1 MWKIIQCMMQEAL
14 LRERMLLWPSN
25 IEESQLKKWRVMEM
39 ERMITSD
46 KRLYTIGKISKE
58 LIIFLFNWLYKY
70 IVSLT
75 VYKYFYYMFVKQ
87 KRFLFTESI
96 CIQIINQFYLFY
108 FYLPGWYSCR
118 SLASTKIWLAKWS
131 SCPAISCSWAATG
144 LASMTA
150 SLIFLGLFFEVFQ

>member
-1 MWKIIQCMMQEAL
+1 MMWKIIQCMMQEAL

-58 LIIFLFNWLYKY
+58 LIIFFFNWLYKY

-87 KRFLFTESI
+87 NVSFSLKVYVYKLLTNFICVLLLFAWMVFMPLISF
-96 CIQIINQFYLFY
+96 NQNMV
-108 FYLPGWYSCR
+108 GQ
-118 SLASTKIWLAKWS
+118 
-131 SCPAISCSWAATG
+131 
-144 LASMTA
+144 
-150 SLIFLGLFFEVFQ
+150 VV

>member
-1 MWKIIQCMMQEAL
+1 MQEVL

-58 LIIFLFNWLYKY
+58 LIIFFFNWLYKY

-75 VYKYFYYMFVKQ
+75 VYKYFCYMFVKQ
-87 KRFLFTESI
+87 NVSFSLKVYVYKLLTNFICVLLLF
-96 CIQIINQFYLFY
+96 
-108 FYLPGWYSCR
+108 
-118 SLASTKIWLAKWS
+118 A
-131 SCPAISCSWAATG
+131 
-144 LASMTA
+144 
-150 SLIFLGLFFEVFQ
+150 